1 MTRRLIGALAALLL
15 LPAAAR
21 AEEPRP
27 DAELRTYIEIAHGT
41 PYVGERVDVRVR
53 GRFELRIA
61 RDEMLMPDLPDFDW
75 LQLEHDRWLDT
86 DGKERLYERHFV
98 FFPLKSGALTLP
110 PFIERLTTFDADSH
124 RVVRDIPS
132 LPVTLHVAPAP
143 DSSTDWLPA
152 DKVTLTEEWSA
163 DPSALTQGAT
173 VERVITLQVEG
184 ADPNRMPKMPEVR
197 APWLI
202 SFLAPEERSMER
214 LPQGPV
220 VTMRWHWTLRPITGE
235 LGTLPDIRIPWFDRA
250 ERRQRFAVLPARRIG
265 YAGFTDNA
273 QTGWTATLGLSPGLI
288 AAFAAG
294 LVLAFA
300 TLAAGTRL
308 KRGAAQR

>member
-1 MTRRLIGALAALLL
+1 MTRSLRRLIAALTAML
-15 LPAAAR
+15 LPAMAQ
-21 AEEPRP
+21 AEDAPS
-27 DAELRTYIEIAHGT
+27 DAELKTYVQIAHGT
-41 PYVGERVDVRVR
+41 PYVGERVDGLVR

-61 RDEMLMPDLPDFDW
+61 RDELVMPDLSDFNW
-75 LQLEHDRWLDT
+75 MQLEHDRWLDGN
-86 DGKERLYERHFV
+86 GKERLYERHFV

-110 PFIERLTTFDADSH
+110 PFIERLTVFDADSH
-124 RVVRDIPS
+124 RVIREVPS
-132 LPVTLHVAPAP
+132 APVTLHVAPAP
-143 DSSTDWLPA
+143 GDGTDWLPA

-202 SFLAPEERSMER
+202 SFLAPEERSMQR

-235 LGTLPDIRIPWFDRA
+235 VGTLPDIRIPWFDRA
-250 ERRQRFAVLPARRIG
+250 ERQQRFAVLPARHIG

-273 QTGWTATLGLSPGLI
+273 QTEWVSGFPITPGLI
-288 AAFAAG
+288 ADFVAG
-294 LVLAFA
+294 LALAFG
-300 TLAAGTRL
+300 TLAAGFRS
-308 KRGAAQR
+308 RP